1 MRSQPNLREQPAD
14 PVGVAPDPLIS
25 RARRLRNKFVDRPL
39 MGDIENRT
47 LLYAKGGL
55 MLAVGFLAS
64 ALLIARHPDVYTV
77 SLLAVAAWGFC
88 RAYYFAF
95 YVVEHYVD
103 PGYKFA
109 GLCSFLRYLAQRRH
123 RE

>member
-1 MRSQPNLREQPAD
+1 
-14 PVGVAPDPLIS
+14 
-25 RARRLRNKFVDRPL
+25 

-77 SLLAVAAWGFC
+77 SLLAVAAWLRAEDEEGELLC
-88 RAYYFAF
+88 RQAD
-95 YVVEHYVD
+95 VIDVEEAAIGVA
-103 PGYKFA
+103 PQ
-109 GLCSFLRYLAQRRH
+109 CLRDRGCVEPELHTYMLARCRLGVKTTGGDVRNLH
-123 RE
+123 S